1 MAFMYTESYE
11 PNKSFIA
18 SEIGL
23 VTDTYN
29 GDQTKA
35 VSENGK
41 KYIKAGTVYPANG
54 TGAKGIVF
62 ETVDMTY
69 DANRPISL
77 ITGGRI
83 YENRLTDTLD
93 ATAKTELQA
102 MGIVFLTASDATY

>member
-11 PNKSFIA
+11 SDKSFIA

-23 VTDTYN
+23 VTDTFN
-29 GDQTKA
+29 GEQSKA
-35 VSENGK
+35 VAVDGK
-41 KYIKAGTVYPANG
+41 KYIKAGTVYPTNG
-54 TGAKGIVF
+54 AGAKGIVF

-102 MGIVFLTASDATY
+102 MGIVFLTAPEATY